1 MTPPSSLTF
10 APPRGGSC
18 NGPAEPDPCKGWRR
32 MAQAILTALLA
43 VAALSPARAADE
55 PSAAEQLLFN
65 APHLQ
70 GLQAPRKLVYHY
82 DESDDGKTTREDEV
96 RMDLQPDSSGACCKV
111 QGSFLSGP
119 AAMAL
124 PEIDAARSNP
134 VLLYFLEYEVRRL
147 ARATGGT
154 AAHFRRRLREAF
166 VHAQV
171 LPAPTA
177 WQGRTVVAKA
187 VQIAPF
193 EDDPFRN
200 RFEDQ
205 AQTRYRFLLSDEV
218 PGGFL
223 QLSST
228 LPARRAGDPPRHVER
243 VQLLEDTLENPPRP
257 SQAPHPKKP

>member
-1 MTPPSSLTF
+1 MPMTT
-10 APPRGGSC
+10 PRRLLLLAC
-18 NGPAEPDPCKGWRR
+18 A
-32 MAQAILTALLA
+32 ALLSVHA
-43 VAALSPARAADE
+43 PVHADE

-70 GLQAPRKLVYHY
+70 GLQVPGHLLYRY
-82 DESDDGKTTREDEV
+82 DETDAGQTTREDDV
-96 RMDLQPDSSGACCKV
+96 RMDLQPDSTGACCKV
-111 QGSFLSGP
+111 QGQFLSGA

-124 PEIDAARSNP
+124 PDVEGARSNP

-147 ARATGGT
+147 ARTTGGN

-171 LPAPTA
+171 QPAPTL
-177 WQGRTVVAKA
+177 WQGRTVLAKA

-205 AQTRYRFLLSDEV
+205 AQTRYQFLLSDEV

-228 LPARRAGDPPRHVER
+228 LPAKGAGEPPRHVER
-243 VQLLEDTLENPPRP
+243 VRLREDNVSTTASPPHTP
-257 SQAPHPKKP
+257 